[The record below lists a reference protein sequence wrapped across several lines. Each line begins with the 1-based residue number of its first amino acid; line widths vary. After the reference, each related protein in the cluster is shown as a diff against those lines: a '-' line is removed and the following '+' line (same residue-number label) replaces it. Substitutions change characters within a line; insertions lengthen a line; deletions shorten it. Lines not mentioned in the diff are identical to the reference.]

1 MVGAASILVALP
13 LVGSAHAVQF
23 QIDSASRYLYSYVN
37 CVGESCGANL
47 EGGDYYDRPG
57 PWQVDISVAMG
68 GEFGD
73 TETNMVQTSTIDE
86 HQLSGTLA
94 TYTRIEN
101 RFDEWLEHPGPVGMG
116 ETTNSFGARF
126 TTHME
131 ASYRFMADLDVEFID
146 LGYLPES
153 LATVSLTGPAGE
165 VFSYEIVNESGSLTV
180 SDVVTGPA
188 GAYHFFAAVSTCLD
202 GQKDP
207 IGGTFV
213 NQAAIEFSFIPIPEP
228 STLLL
233 VLVALGVVGGWWK
246 WGV

>member
-1 MVGAASILVALP
+1 
-13 LVGSAHAVQF
+13 
-23 QIDSASRYLYSYVN
+23 
-37 CVGESCGANL
+37 
-47 EGGDYYDRPG
+47 
-57 PWQVDISVAMG
+57 MG

-180 SDVVTGPA
+180 SDVVTVPA
-188 GAYHFFAAVSTCLD
+188 GAYDFSASVSTRLD
-202 GQKDP
+202 GHKDP

-213 NQAAIEFSFIPIPEP
+213 NQAAIKFSFIPIPEP

-233 VLVALGVVGGWWK
+233 CIVALGVVAGWRK
-246 WGV
+246 WGG